1 MIGQRA
7 VLLFCFVF
15 VLFFCKIFALRFRTA
30 PAAFLASDRFLFFS
44 LYAFLVCFFCFVLFC
59 FVFCFF
65 LLLRFAN
72 RWRRLANSRR
82 PVGVFFLSF
91 CLFVCFFSR
100 NSIWMFFF
108 SFFFFFF
115 LFLFATGRSLRC
127 GSGSHRFF
135 FRVPSR
141 ILPFFFRL
149 LLPFLIEKTK

>member
-44 LYAFLVCFFCFVLFC
+44 LLTRFSFVFCFVLFFL
-59 FVFCFF
+59 FVF

-82 PVGVFFLSF
+82 PVGVFFYRF
-91 CLFVCFFSR
+91 VCLFVFFSR